1 VRTRVGIVGG
11 GPAGLLLSH
20 LLHLRGIESVVLE
33 LRSREKLEMEIRAG
47 VLEQGTV
54 DLLSAAG
61 VGGRMQK
68 EGAVHHGVNLQ
79 FDGRRERIDFDDLT
93 GKAITVYGQ
102 HEVVKDLIQARLDA
116 GGHILF
122 ETAATGLRDLDSDE
136 PKISFRRGAKLE
148 GRAIRFDDGAE
159 EEELV
164 CGHIAGCDGFFGVSR
179 PTIPENIRRE
189 YTRTYPFGWFGILVE
204 GPPSTEELIYNLH
217 ERGFALVST
226 RSPEIQRLYFQ
237 CDPEDEVANWPDERI
252 WSEMHARLDTDDGW
266 TVNEGKIVQKSI
278 VQMRSFVTEP
288 MQHGRL
294 FLAGDAAHI
303 VPPTGAK
310 GMNLAVADVRVLAR
324 GLADFHESGDTDL
337 LERYT
342 EICLRRVWKAS
353 RFSWWMTS
361 MLHRFEEDNAF
372 QHRVQVAELDYVTSS
387 RAAAT
392 TLAENYVGLP
402 IDPAFLIPVKAEP
415 EIRNGGNHEP
425 GHRAEYGLSGGRDLR
440 PARPGLPG

>member
-1 VRTRVGIVGG
+1 MRTQVGIVGG
-11 GPAGLLLSH
+11 GPAGLVLSH
-20 LLHLRGIESVVLE
+20 LLHLRGIESVVIE
-33 LRSREKLEMEIRAG
+33 LRGREELESEIRAG

-54 DLLSAAG
+54 DLLNAAG
-61 VGGRMQK
+61 VGDRMRK

-79 FDGRRERIDFDDLT
+79 FDGRRERIDFEDLT
-93 GKAITVYGQ
+93 GRAITVYGQ

-122 ETAATGLRDLDSDE
+122 ETAATGLSDLDSEE
-136 PKISFRRGAKLE
+136 PKIHFRRDAKLE
-148 GRAIRFDDGAE
+148 GGKISFGEDPE

-164 CGHIAGCDGFFGVSR
+164 CDHVVGCDGFFGVSR
-179 PTIPENIRRE
+179 KAIPDGVRRE

-252 WSEMHARLDTDDGW
+252 WEEMHARLDTGDW
-266 TVNEGKIVQKSI
+266 TLREGGIIQKNI

-288 MQHGRL
+288 MQYGRL

-310 GMNLAVADVRVLAR
+310 GMNLALADVRVLAR
-324 GLADFHESGDTDL
+324 GLADFHESGGTDL

-342 EICLRRVWKAS
+342 ELCLGRVWKAS

-402 IDPAFLIPVKAEP
+402 MDPAFKIPGENQEQAA
-415 EIRNGGNHEP
+415 H
-425 GHRAEYGLSGGRDLR
+425 
-440 PARPGLPG
+440 

>member
-1 VRTRVGIVGG
+1 VYTQVSIVGG

-33 LRSREKLEMEIRAG
+33 LRSREELETEIRAG

-54 DLLSAAG
+54 DLLNAAG
-61 VGGRMQK
+61 VGDRMRKQ
-68 EGAVHHGVNLQ
+68 GAVHHGVNLQ
-79 FDGRRERIDFDDLT
+79 FDGHRERIDFHDLT
-93 GKAITVYGQ
+93 GRAITVYGQ

-122 ETAATGLRDLDSDE
+122 ETAATELRDLDSDE
-136 PKISFRRGAKLE
+136 PKVRFRRGAKLE
-148 GRAIRFDDGAE
+148 GGNIHFDDDAE

-164 CGHIAGCDGFFGVSR
+164 CGHLVGCDGFFGISR
-179 PTIPENIRRE
+179 PAIPEADRTE
-189 YTRTYPFGWFGILVE
+189 YMRTYPFGWFGILVE

-237 CDPEDEVANWPDERI
+237 CDPEDEVGHWPDERI

-266 TVNEGKIVQKSI
+266 TVNEGNIVQKSI
-278 VQMRSFVTEP
+278 VRMRSFVTEP

-337 LERYT
+337 LERYS
-342 EICLRRVWKAS
+342 EICLRRVWKTS

-361 MLHRFEEDNAF
+361 MLHRFEKDNDF
-372 QHRVQVAELDYVTSS
+372 QHRFQIAELDYVTSS

-402 IDPAFLIPVKAEP
+402 IDPAFLIPGEDGMKDQDRRKP
-415 EIRNGGNHEP
+415 
-425 GHRAEYGLSGGRDLR
+425 
-440 PARPGLPG
+440 